1 MGFFSDFLGE
11 MANSFVEG
19 MKEEFSKNNSTNG
32 NFFID
37 MGRLDFAS
45 QLLDK
50 WDDVFL
56 RSPNEIFTDL
66 ENITSKKE
74 YDDSFTLSD
83 GNVEIF
89 ICIEEDML
97 IYSYTKNNK
106 SLGLNYNKLDDNSLL
121 GLSFKNGDNPIKQFS
136 GKYYS
141 DDVDLQ
147 NTFEGFGAYLEKN
160 GQDFPINFFNHMTS
174 WCKDMIELLYQLNGI
189 DTQSILEDDD
199 LDDF

>member
-56 RSPNEIFTDL
+56 RSPNELFTDL
-66 ENITSKKE
+66 ENITSKKD
-74 YDDSFTLSD
+74 YNSFTLSD
-83 GNVEIF
+83 GNVEIY
-89 ICIEEDML
+89 ICTEEDML

-160 GQDFPINFFNHMTS
+160 GQDFPINFFDHMTS

>member
-56 RSPNEIFTDL
+56 RSPNELFTDL
-66 ENITSKKE
+66 ENLTSKKD
-74 YDDSFTLSD
+74 YNSFTLSD
-83 GNVEIF
+83 GNVEIY
-89 ICIEEDML
+89 ICTEEDML

-147 NTFEGFGAYLEKN
+147 NTFEGFGTYLEKN
-160 GQDFPINFFNHMTS
+160 GQDFPINFFDHMTS

>member
-56 RSPNEIFTDL
+56 RSPKELFTDL
-66 ENITSKKE
+66 ENITSKKD
-74 YDDSFTLSD
+74 YNSFTLSD
-83 GNVEIF
+83 GNVEIY
-89 ICIEEDML
+89 ICTEEDML

-160 GQDFPINFFNHMTS
+160 GQDFPINFFDHMTS

>member
-56 RSPNEIFTDL
+56 RSPNELFTDL
-66 ENITSKKE
+66 ENITSKKD
-74 YDDSFTLSD
+74 YNSFTLSD
-83 GNVEIF
+83 GNVEIY
-89 ICIEEDML
+89 ICTEEDML

-141 DDVDLQ
+141 DDVNLQ
-147 NTFEGFGAYLEKN
+147 NTFEGFGTYLEKN
-160 GQDFPINFFNHMTS
+160 GQDFPINFFDHMTS